1 MNDFKITSKFVG
13 ILLDQNLF
21 VNLFARL
28 KNYLDKNDLIDK
40 VILSNTN
47 SIHLTL
53 YYLDAELSLE
63 ENKRLQFLIDE
74 LRKDFKSLE
83 LNVTSFNY
91 FYDQEKERIAYFET
105 NNAEKLEKINQIFRL
120 SFPNKVLDNQYNF
133 IPHVTLFRVVDPASF
148 KKHKE
153 NLEKIFISYI
163 DEIKGKNLFKSIHI
177 FEVDSTKQPEQQ
189 RVVN

>member
-1 MNDFKITSKFVG
+1 MNNFKITSKFVG

-28 KNYLDKNDLIDK
+28 KNYLDKNDFIDK

-63 ENKRLQFLIDE
+63 ESEKLQFLIDE
-74 LRKDFKSLE
+74 FRKDFKSLQ

-91 FYDQEKERIAYFET
+91 FYDQGKEKIAYFET
-105 NNAEKLEKINQIFRL
+105 SNTEKLDKINKVFRL
-120 SFPNKVLDNQYNF
+120 SLPNKVLDNQYNF
-133 IPHVTLFRVVDPASF
+133 IPHATLFRVVDPASF

-153 NLEKIFISYI
+153 NLEKIFISCI
-163 DEIKGKNLFKSIHI
+163 DEIKGKNLFKSVHI
-177 FEVDSTKQPEQQ
+177 FEADSTKQPEEQ

>member
-1 MNDFKITSKFVG
+1 MNSFKATSKFVG

-21 VNLFARL
+21 VNLFVRL

-40 VILSNTN
+40 VILPNTN

-53 YYLDAELSLE
+53 YYLDAEFSLE
-63 ENKRLQFLIDE
+63 ENKKLQFLIDE

-83 LNVTSFNY
+83 LKITSFNY
-91 FYDQEKERIAYFET
+91 FYDQGKEKIAYFET
-105 NNAEKLEKINQIFRL
+105 SNTEKLEKINKVFRL

-133 IPHVTLFRVVDPASF
+133 IPHVTLFRILDPVSF

-153 NLEKIFISYI
+153 ILEKIFFSCI
-163 DEIKGKNLFKSIHI
+163 DEIKSKNLFKSFHI
-177 FEVDSTKQPEQQ
+177 FEVDSTKEPEQQ